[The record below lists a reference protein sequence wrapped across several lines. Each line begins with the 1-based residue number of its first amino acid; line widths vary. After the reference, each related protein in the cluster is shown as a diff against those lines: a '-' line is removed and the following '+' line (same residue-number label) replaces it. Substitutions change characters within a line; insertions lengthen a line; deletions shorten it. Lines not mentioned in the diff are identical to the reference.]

1 MAAAN
6 SLEENLSPYNAV
18 AFDKN
23 ECAVSTN
30 QESEVGNLNHVFILN
45 RNLNKTWASINASL
59 LIVTIR
65 DHLLIIQ

>member
-6 SLEENLSPYNAV
+6 SLEENLSPYD
-18 AFDKN
+18 AFASDKN

-30 QESEVGNLNHVFILN
+30 QLSEVGNLNHVLILN
-45 RNLNKTWASINASL
+45 RSLNKTWASINASL

-65 DHLLIIQ
+65 NHMLIIQ